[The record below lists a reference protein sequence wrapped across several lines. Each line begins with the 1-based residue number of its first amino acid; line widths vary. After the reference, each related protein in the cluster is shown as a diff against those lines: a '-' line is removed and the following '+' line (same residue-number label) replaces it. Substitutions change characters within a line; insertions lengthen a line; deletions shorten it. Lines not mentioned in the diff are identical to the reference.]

1 MNKALIQGG
10 ARLAF
15 DCVEGVTRIV
25 EDMHESIAESASPLA
40 WASRGSEPAHGKIAE
55 SVYSIIR
62 GVNGT
67 LRAGADQAGKLL
79 PGQRGDPI
87 KSEKEARLTAALNG
101 IFGDHLEDTGNAL
114 AIPMMLI
121 ASGEALSL
129 NKESLSKCLP
139 RVTSHPVVFIHGLSL
154 SEHSW
159 KRGGTRIGDCLEQE
173 LDVTSL
179 YLRYNTGRH
188 ISTNGRELARLLE
201 QLCANWPVPIEALT
215 LVGHSMG
222 GLVIRSACW
231 FADQARANWL
241 NPLKN
246 VVCLGTP
253 HHGSPL
259 EKAGHAFDLALRRI
273 PHVEPLAVGRVRSA
287 GIKDLRFG
295 NLLDEDWN
303 GQNPD
308 RFEPDSRRVVPL
320 LEGVNYFFIAA
331 SVGQAEKDLS
341 GRLLGDLLVRLG
353 SATGEHPDELRA
365 LQIDP
370 QNCRIFHEKNHF
382 DLLSDGAVHRQVMKW
397 IAGDR

>member
-1 MNKALIQGG
+1 
-10 ARLAF
+10 
-15 DCVEGVTRIV
+15 
-25 EDMHESIAESASPLA
+25 MHESIAESASPLA

-303 GQNPD
+303 GQDPD
-308 RFEPDSRRVVPL
+308 RFEPDSRRFVPL

-365 LQIDP
+365 L
-370 QNCRIFHEKNHF
+370 
-382 DLLSDGAVHRQVMKW
+382 
-397 IAGDR
+397 